1 MVGEDDLKKSV
12 LLFGAAAMA
21 LGMGMAAPAVAQN
34 TDSVSGD
41 VIVVTARKREESI
54 QEVPVSVTA
63 FTGDQL
69 LEQAVSDFGE
79 LALRTPGLQFSQEFG
94 RLGDRPVIRGQAS
107 ILGESGVAYFVDGVY
122 ASAGTLQSYNL
133 ADIERIEVI
142 KGPQSALYGR
152 NTYSGAISITTR
164 SPTGEAGGRAFFEY
178 GSDDQIEAS
187 VGGTIPLIE
196 DELGIGVQIRHYE
209 RGGIFTN
216 TWNGDEIGDQK
227 SDSISLTA
235 EWTPDVNFSARLRA
249 AFQRDDDGPAPNFHQ
264 SSSMNNCYTDNGS
277 FYGGLGRYF
286 CGTVAPQPIA
296 QDYDRQ
302 FTTRPGSTLD
312 QDSYSLRMEWD
323 VGDLTFTSVTGY
335 TYTEDT
341 FRADADYTAQS
352 FEQSVFANFPLFQ
365 LFPGGPWAWGIVN
378 GGTVDFSFE
387 NAGKSRELSQEFRL
401 GGDGGDNWRW
411 EIGAFY
417 YNANST
423 GQNTRDI
430 DASMQA
436 LADAN
441 AAATFAAICANAFL
455 PCAFPVPFGS
465 TAISYSADSSFEEI
479 TNTAFFGLVEMD
491 VSERLTVSFEARYAE
506 DELRASVV
514 DRALVFG
521 TPGATTTL
529 IPERSAT
536 FDSFNPRFT
545 ARYTLNDDQMIYFNA
560 AQGNKPGGYNTGVF
574 DDTQQQ
580 FDLYGFFD
588 EENVTQYEF
597 GSKNT
602 FADGQLMFN
611 GAVFFSEVENYQ
623 LTSSVPNSAGTGTIS
638 VSTNAGDAE
647 ILGLEL
653 ESVWAPDAM
662 EGFTF
667 AWNYSYTDAE
677 FTAGRDQNQG
687 LLLDAL
693 DDNLINCST
702 GDEFPT
708 IAGCTS
714 LYGDISGQRIPRV
727 PEHMFFGQVEYRT
740 PIGDGDWEFYG
751 RVNGA
756 YESSR
761 FAQVHNEAE
770 TGSATVYGIGA
781 GFENDQHAIRFIGEN
796 VGDEDSVLA
805 VVRYADGNNSFR
817 RSFFGTLRRGAYY
830 GVSVSTRF

>member
-1 MVGEDDLKKSV
+1 MKKSA
-12 LLFGAAAMA
+12 LMFGAAAMA
-21 LGMGMAAPAVAQN
+21 LGMGIAAPAVAQN
-34 TDSVSGD
+34 MDSVSNND
-41 VIVVTARKREESI
+41 VIVVTARKREENI

-69 LEQAVSDFGE
+69 LEQAVSNFEE

-133 ADIERIEVI
+133 ADIERIEII

-152 NTYSGAISITTR
+152 NTYSGAIAITTR
-164 SPTGEAGGRAFFEY
+164 SPTGEADRRAFLEI
-178 GSDDQIEAS
+178 GSDNQVEAS
-187 VGGTIPLIE
+187 FGGSMPIIE
-196 DELGIGVQIRHYE
+196 DVLGVGFQIRHFQ

-216 TWNGDEIGDQK
+216 TYNGDEIGDQE
-227 SDSISLTA
+227 SDSISFTA
-235 EWTPDVNFSARLRA
+235 EWTPTANFSARFRA
-249 AFQRDDDGPAPNFHQ
+249 SSQSDDDGPAPNFHQ
-264 SSSMNNCYTDNGS
+264 SSSFNNCYTDNGT
-277 FYGGLGRYF
+277 FYAGLGRYF
-286 CGTVAPQPIA
+286 CGTVGPRPIA

-312 QDSYSLRMEWD
+312 QDTYSLRMDWD

-335 TYTEDT
+335 TYTEDS

-365 LFPGGPWAWGIVN
+365 LFPGGPWGWGIVN

-387 NAGKSRELSQEFRL
+387 EETKSRELSQEFRL

-417 YNANST
+417 YDST
-423 GQNTRDI
+423 NTSQDVRDI
-430 DASMQA
+430 NASMQA

-441 AAATFAAICANAFL
+441 AAATFGAICAGAFL

-465 TAISYSADSSFEEI
+465 TDISYSADTAMEEI

-491 VSERLTVSFEARYAE
+491 VSDQLTLSFEARYAE
-506 DELRASVV
+506 DEITASLI

-560 AQGNKPGGYNTGVF
+560 AQGNKPGGYNIGVF
-574 DDTQQQ
+574 DDTPAQ
-580 FDLYGFFD
+580 FALYGFYD

-597 GSKNT
+597 GSKNM
-602 FADGQLMFN
+602 FHDGQLMFN
-611 GAVFFSEVENYQ
+611 AALFFSEVENYQ

-647 ILGLEL
+647 IMGLEL

-687 LLLDAL
+687 LLLDTL
-693 DDNLINCST
+693 DDGLVNCST
-702 GDEFPT
+702 GDEFPAV
-708 IAGCTS
+708 AGCTS
-714 LYGDISGQRIPRV
+714 AYGDISGQRIPRV
-727 PEHMFFGQVEYRT
+727 PEHMFFGQIEYRT
-740 PIGDGDWEFYG
+740 NVGSSDWEFYA
-751 RVNGA
+751 RANGA

-770 TGSATVYGIGA
+770 TGSATIYGIGA
-781 GFENDQHAIRFIGEN
+781 GFEDDRHAIRFIGEN
-796 VGDEDSVLA
+796 IGEEDSVLA
-805 VVRYADGNNSFR
+805 VVRYADGNASFR

-830 GVSVSTRF
+830 GVSLSTRF